1 MIKSIYEHME
11 KACEK
16 IPTGS
21 NVKVIFRHS
30 IRYPIKDLANDK
42 DVKLTNEGI
51 NLATSFG
58 RGLNYDLG
66 FLASSSRNRCKDT
79 LKYIKQAHN
88 SDIEIIDAP
97 EYLNIP
103 HVSNKK
109 LSDVTFKKY
118 QANIKNI
125 LFDLKHK
132 KHLEGFLTLEDSVKK
147 ILDFIFLNGGEENTA
162 DLFCTH
168 DFQMAMLYSALF
180 GFGENKS
187 DFENN
192 TWPMMLEGMI
202 LWGERNNF
210 FVSWRGITKNFVN
223 YN

>member
-11 KACEK
+11 KACDK
-16 IPTGS
+16 IPKGC

-42 DVKLTNEGI
+42 NVKLTNEGI
-51 NLATSFG
+51 NLALFFG
-58 RGLNYDLG
+58 RGLNYELG
-66 FLASSSRNRCKDT
+66 FLASSSSNRCKDT
-79 LKYIKQAHN
+79 LKHIKHEHN
-88 SDIEIIDAP
+88 SDIEIVEAA
-97 EYLNIP
+97 EYLTVP
-103 HVSNKK
+103 HVSDRK
-109 LSDVTFKKY
+109 LSNKTFKEY
-118 QANIKNI
+118 QANIKDI
-125 LFDLKHK
+125 IFDLKHK
-132 KHLEGFLTLEDSVKK
+132 KELEGFMPLEDSVKK
-147 ILDFIFLNGGEENTA
+147 ILNFIFLNGGKENTA

-168 DFQMAMLYSALF
+168 DFQMAMLYSVLF

-210 FVSWRGITKNFVN
+210 FVSWRGVTKNFVN
-223 YN
+223 YY